1 MICIDPIYF
10 DYAATTPTDSAVL
23 DEMLPYFSEVY
34 GNASSS
40 THLHGDLARKAVKK
54 AQTQIADLIFAEPD
68 EIYFTSGSTESI
80 NLAMKGVFEAYK
92 RNGNHILTTKTEHK
106 AVLDTCGHLEEI
118 GAEVTYLDVDSN
130 GLIDLDEL
138 KSSIKES
145 TILASIMY
153 ANNETGVLQDILSIS
168 EICKKHNVIFFSDTT
183 QAIGKIDL
191 NLNNVPIDILCFSGH
206 KIYGPKGIGGLYIR
220 KGIKPSMQI
229 HGGGH
234 QNQMRSG
241 TLNVPG
247 IVGLG
252 KAVELAQVSQKSES
266 ERLRQLRDN
275 LEESLIHYNKI
286 KVNGSKES
294 RLPNIS
300 NIQLLGQEAEAFIL
314 RNKKKISVAMGSACN
329 SEVIEP
335 SHVLKAMGLSDIE
348 ADSSIR
354 VSLGMNTT
362 LNQIEILLN
371 TIRDEF

>member
-1 MICIDPIYF
+1 MILEKFNYPIYF
-10 DYAATTPTDSAVL
+10 DYAATTPTDSTVL
-23 DEMLPYFSEVY
+23 EEMLPYFTKVF

-40 THLHGDLARKAVKK
+40 THLHGDFARNAIRKAQK
-54 AQTQIADLIFAEPD
+54 QIAELISADPN

-80 NLAMKGVFEAYK
+80 NLAMKGIFDAYK
-92 RNGNHILTTKTEHK
+92 KNGNHIITTKTEHK
-106 AVLDTCGHLEEI
+106 AVLDTCGYLEEI
-118 GAEVTYLDVDSN
+118 GAEVTYLDVDSK
-130 GLIDLDEL
+130 GLIDLNEL
-138 KSSIKES
+138 KGSIKKS
-145 TILASIMY
+145 TILVTIMY
-153 ANNETGVLQDILSIS
+153 ANNETGVLQDILSIN
-168 EICKKHNVIFFSDTT
+168 EICQKHNVTFFSDTT

-234 QNQMRSG
+234 QNKMRSG

-252 KAVELAQVSQKSES
+252 KAAELAQINQKNES
-266 ERLRQLRDN
+266 ERLKQLRDN
-275 LEESLIHYNKI
+275 LEEILTLDNKI
-286 KVNGSKES
+286 KINGSKEN

-300 NIQLLGQEAEAFIL
+300 NIQLLGQEAEEFIL

-335 SHVLKAMGLSDIE
+335 SHVLKAMGLSENE
-348 ADSSIR
+348 AGCSIR
-354 VSLGMNTT
+354 ISLGHSVNKEH
-362 LNQIEILLN
+362 IEELIN
-371 TIRDEF
+371 CI